1 MARQYIEVSNDGGST
16 YRRYDVM
23 LSTEPV
29 IPVPETPSEAGAT
42 LDGSSVIAYGVS
54 KNAWSFL
61 LKVIYADTRSNYGT
75 LAQCLGLFSA
85 TTAAANNI
93 RLRLRDY
100 DVVATTYQT
109 VLRNK
114 SKPEVRCLTPDHY
127 ATDAVYTVRLEL
139 RQI

>member
-1 MARQYIEVSNDGGST
+1 MARDYIELSNDGGTT

-23 LSTEPV
+23 HSTDPV
-29 IPVPETPSEAGAT
+29 IPIPETPSESGPT

-54 KNAWSFL
+54 KSTWSFTL
-61 LKVIYADTRSNYGT
+61 RVLVSDSRSNYGN
-75 LAQCLGLFSA
+75 LSQLLGIFSA

-114 SKPEVRCLTPDHY
+114 TKPDVRVLSVDHY
-127 ATDAVYTVRLEL
+127 ATDAVYTVKVEL